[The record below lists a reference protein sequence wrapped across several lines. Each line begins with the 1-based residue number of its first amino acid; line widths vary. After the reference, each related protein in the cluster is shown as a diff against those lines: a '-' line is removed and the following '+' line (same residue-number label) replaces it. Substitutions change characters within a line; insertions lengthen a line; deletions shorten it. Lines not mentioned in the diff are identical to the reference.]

1 MNITSSAYEVN
12 FIFYPTFEPI
22 RVWPSC
28 CLACMRN
35 LLVRVRLSV
44 PNPSRD
50 HPEGWAMGFG
60 PPPRGQEEVL
70 MPATATFAFPAL
82 LYNKEKIAS
91 QS

>member
-1 MNITSSAYEVN
+1 MKLTSSAFEVI

-22 RVWPSC
+22 RVRWSC

-50 HPEGWAMGFG
+50 HPEGWTMGFW
-60 PPPRGQEEVL
+60 PPPRGQEGVL
-70 MPATATFAFPAL
+70 IPATATFAFPAL
-82 LYNKEKIAS
+82 YI
-91 QS
+91 